1 MLIRTSF
8 CHAQSVAAKPG
19 AEAGVYDIDSSGTDI
34 KYVLEA
40 LARRSGANIVV
51 SPDIMGDVS
60 VHLKQMTIDSILDN
74 LATVHGFAWEKSG
87 QTYLVAA
94 KEKFVKPAPAQAPAQ
109 RQTLLWQCKH
119 SKPADLV
126 TVVTKLLPNVTAVE
140 GPNMITPTLES
151 SDSGTSTSMGSSTG
165 SSSSS
170 TTSTSG
176 SSSSQSVRSNSNML
190 VLMGEPGDIEQAKGI
205 LAQLDMPRKQVNI
218 DVSITEI
225 AETSGKELGTE
236 WAWNE
241 VGLTE
246 DTSTSGIWFG
256 KFSKEATNITAT
268 VSALIKN
275 GSATL
280 LAKPNISVLDNE
292 YAEILIGDRIL
303 FPKLTGYNDNGIPI
317 YDKDEEKVGIY
328 LQIAPKIAGDSEIV
342 LTVYPQV
349 SLVTGYLKDYPQI
362 STREAKTTVSV
373 KNGST
378 LAIGGLLQDN
388 DIKNYSKVP
397 LLGDLPIIGSVFRHS
412 KKTKERTEIVIFLT
426 PKIVEGV

>member
-1 MLIRTSF
+1 
-8 CHAQSVAAKPG
+8 
-19 AEAGVYDIDSSGTDI
+19 
-34 KYVLEA
+34 
-40 LARRSGANIVV
+40 
-51 SPDIMGDVS
+51 
-60 VHLKQMTIDSILDN
+60 
-74 LATVHGFAWEKSG
+74 VHGFAWEKSG
-87 QTYLVAA
+87 QTYLVAG
-94 KEKFVKPAPAQAPAQ
+94 KEKFVKPAQAQALPQ
-109 RQTLLWQCKH
+109 RRTLLWQCKH

-190 VLMGEPGDIEQAKGI
+190 VLMGEPADIEQARSI
-205 LAQLDMPRKQVNI
+205 LAQLDVPRRQVNI

-225 AETSGKELGTE
+225 NKTSGKELGTE

-256 KFSKEATNITAT
+256 KFSKEATSITAT

-275 GSATL
+275 GNATL

-349 SLVTGYLKDYPQI
+349 SLVTGYLNDYPQI

-373 KNGST
+373 KNGAT

-388 DIKNYSKVP
+388 EINNYSKVP